1 MYFILFYFINNILYM
16 TLSFY
21 IQFLLFINTIKN
33 KKTKN
38 KKNKK
43 NNKAINNFNV
53 YSSKTISIVN
63 NNHR

>member
-1 MYFILFYFINNILYM
+1 M

-33 KKTKN
+33 KKNKIQKN
-38 KKNKK
+38 KNKKTKTKNKK

-53 YSSKTISIVN
+53 YSSKTIRIVN

>member
-1 MYFILFYFINNILYM
+1 MNVFYFINNILYM

-33 KKTKN
+33 KK
-38 KKNKK
+38 